1 MSFSTRLRELR
12 LHFGLTQ
19 KQLAQLV
26 GVTKGSISQWEV
38 GLVNPRNIKAEN
50 MEKLC
55 KVLQKP
61 VGYLLDGKQS
71 SASVKDNTASY
82 DAGYDA
88 FLTGFAFISMAV
100 KATTTLDFKKMKE
113 FDTLG
118 VCSGIMQKL
127 VKIDYHY
134 KIFMNS
140 FVFDLKNPN
149 EDASRREGIEK
160 TTVKVNL
167 VGIEGAKQKK

>member
-61 VGYLLDGKQS
+61 VEYLLDGKQP

-82 DAGYDA
+82 DTGYGA
-88 FLTGFAFISMAV
+88 FLNDCIIYVLDHGEDLSNVDKALAIRLLYNKSRHTEVIS
-100 KATTTLDFKKMKE
+100 D
-113 FDTLG
+113 
-118 VCSGIMQKL
+118 
-127 VKIDYHY
+127 
-134 KIFMNS
+134 KIFK
-140 FVFDLKNPN
+140 DILKM
-149 EDASRREGIEK
+149 
-160 TTVKVNL
+160 L
-167 VGIEGAKQKK
+167 

>member
-61 VGYLLDGKQS
+61 VEYLLDGKQGN
-71 SASVKDNTASY
+71 AGVKDNTASY

-88 FLTGFAFISMAV
+88 FLTDCIVYVLDHGDDLSNSDKALAIRLLYNKSRHTKVISD
-100 KATTTLDFKKMKE
+100 KIYKDILKM
-113 FDTLG
+113 L
-118 VCSGIMQKL
+118 
-127 VKIDYHY
+127 
-134 KIFMNS
+134 
-140 FVFDLKNPN
+140 
-149 EDASRREGIEK
+149 
-160 TTVKVNL
+160 
-167 VGIEGAKQKK
+167 

>member
-61 VGYLLDGKQS
+61 VAYLLDGKQS

-88 FLTGFAFISMAV
+88 FLNDCIIY
-100 KATTTLDFKKMKE
+100 TLDNGENLSNTDKALAIRLLYNKSRHTE
-113 FDTLG
+113 VISD
-118 VCSGIMQKL
+118 
-127 VKIDYHY
+127 
-134 KIFMNS
+134 KIFK
-140 FVFDLKNPN
+140 DILKM
-149 EDASRREGIEK
+149 
-160 TTVKVNL
+160 L
-167 VGIEGAKQKK
+167 